1 MSYERHIKILQ
12 AEFSKTKRNPQ
23 VVAEL
28 MAKTFFQWRVELLS
42 EPYALPYIFERFPFL
57 HEVEHVSAIFSW
69 LRLSLLFMIFCTQLT
84 IG

>member
-12 AEFSKTKRNPQ
+12 AEISKTKRNPQ

-28 MAKTFFQWRVELLS
+28 MAKTFSQWRVELS
-42 EPYALPYIFERFPFL
+42 EPCALPYIFERFPFL